1 MFNKLNNILFSV
13 VLVLHKR
20 KYLELADQT
29 KTVLGIFIF
38 FFLYLHF
45 LFIIYFVKY
54 LCILILDFK

>member
-38 FFLYLHF
+38 FLYLHF
-45 LFIIYFVKY
+45 LFILSNTYVF
-54 LCILILDFK
+54 LF